1 MEIFDYQIIAN
12 LTSGDG
18 KIEKKLEEVKLFLEN
33 HQLSYRLIK
42 IESYFPIDDIF
53 EKEKFVIKK
62 GVICLGGDGTVSSAI
77 SYMLN
82 NQIEAPIG
90 IVPVG
95 TANFIASYLKL
106 DCDCRNFDC
115 FLKERVKFFD
125 VGVAEFGK
133 HREYFILGLG
143 LGFERDLLHLPQK
156 LKKKVGIFSYILN
169 AISKL
174 VSLEKTSLDL
184 EMDGKF
190 FQKEVCL
197 LTILNL
203 HPKILRIFPIF
214 KDKRIKSD
222 DGILNL
228 YLVEYRNYL
237 YAFLGTLI
245 FHFLGKNN
253 FGLVKSYLVKNLTV
267 SSNKEIGCQIDG
279 ELKGKLPVKIS
290 VLNKKVGF
298 FVP

>member
-1 MEIFDYQIIAN
+1 MEIYDYQIIAN

-106 DCDCRNFDC
+106 DCDSRNFDC

-133 HREYFILGLG
+133 HREYFVLGLG

-156 LKKKVGIFSYILN
+156 LKKKAGIFSYI
-169 AISKL
+169 
-174 VSLEKTSLDL
+174 
-184 EMDGKF
+184 F
-190 FQKEVCL
+190 FQSIEN
-197 LTILNL
+197 IGMNL
-203 HPKILRIFPIF
+203 GLFPITGVTLPLF
-214 KDKRIKSD
+214 SYGGSSLLSTMISL
-222 DGILNL
+222 GILENIAAKSSK
-228 YLVEYRNYL
+228 RN
-237 YAFLGTLI
+237 F
-245 FHFLGKNN
+245 F
-253 FGLVKSYLVKNLTV
+253 
-267 SSNKEIGCQIDG
+267 QIR
-279 ELKGKLPVKIS
+279 
-290 VLNKKVGF
+290 
-298 FVP
+298 